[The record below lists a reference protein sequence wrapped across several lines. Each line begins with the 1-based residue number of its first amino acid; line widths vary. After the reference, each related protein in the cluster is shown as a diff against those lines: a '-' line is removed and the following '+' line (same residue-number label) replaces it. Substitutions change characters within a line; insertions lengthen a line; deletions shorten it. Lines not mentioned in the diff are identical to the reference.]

1 LGVCDPLDLLRSGN
15 IPALR
20 KSDPAPLGPRQAWA
34 LLGVA
39 ARELLWGLPAVAREL
54 GHWRARAEAI
64 PDRTLRADALA
75 SLTQKRDH
83 AEGAALF
90 CVLPR
95 RRNRRLLGLLVA
107 YQTIWDF
114 LDNLSERD
122 TGEANARQLHLA
134 LVEALDPDAPISDYY
149 RHHPWKD
156 DGGYLRELVEACRAR
171 CAALPSYACVRPYV
185 LAGVAQCSVQSVNHD
200 LDPGRRDAAL
210 EAWAERECSGEQG
223 IAWFELTAAAS
234 GFTPHVLLA
243 LAAESSCDQRDVA
256 STLAVYFPGVA
267 LAITML
273 DSYVDQ
279 QEDLAN
285 GDHSYVAH
293 YGDGE
298 RAVRRLCEIV
308 DLIARETRA
317 LPKGTRHVTLIACM
331 VAMYLSRDSAHAP
344 EMRSG
349 TWALAHAGGSLT
361 RLLLPLLRIWR
372 AAYLRRTATTARP
385 RTAPAA
391 RRALPPTLPLPRPAQ
406 TFAIWKSPF
415 TCLER
420 SRRRYGSRFTIEMTS
435 HPPLVFLSD
444 RADIKA
450 MLAAP
455 ADVLHPGEGADMIEE
470 LVGDRSFMLREGDE
484 HLHGRRTI
492 LPPFH
497 AKVVREQA
505 DLVAAVVRR
514 EVASWPLDTP
524 FALHPHLRALTLETL
539 LRTVIGASGML
550 ADTCIYE
557 LRDRL
562 LKMLSVTASSVL
574 PEPLLRHGP
583 GRTIWTRFLRE
594 RAEVDELIYAII
606 EDRGHMQ
613 DGQDVQGRQD
623 RHMRDRQE
631 VQGRPDRHMQDVQG
645 RPDRH
650 MQDVQDRRRDVRDG
664 CGCGDVL
671 GRLLAARNADGSPM
685 TPRQVRDNLMSIVL
699 AGHETTASEL
709 AWAFQLLAHN
719 PRVQSRLIEEI
730 DSAGDG
736 GDEYL
741 TATVREVLRHRPV
754 FLFTIPRAVKQPI
767 EIGGWTYGPPAQLLG
782 CIYLVHHD
790 PELYPEPDEF
800 RPERFLA
807 SPPDTYTWLPWG
819 GGRKR
824 CPGLHLAMLE
834 MKTVLRTVLET
845 MTVKPAARKIE
856 HPRWRSVIVTPHAGS
871 RVVLERRRG

>member
-1 LGVCDPLDLLRSGN
+1 V
-15 IPALR
+15 
-20 KSDPAPLGPRQAWA
+20 
-34 LLGVA
+34 LLGAA
-39 ARELLWGLPAVAREL
+39 ARELLWGLPAVSREL
-54 GHWRARAEAI
+54 HRWRVRAEAI
-64 PDRTLRADALA
+64 PDRTLREDALA
-75 SLTQKRDH
+75 SITQKRDH

-90 CVLPR
+90 SVLPSAR
-95 RRNRRLLGLLVA
+95 DRGLLALLVA

-114 LDNLSERD
+114 LDNLGERD

-134 LVEALDPDAPISDYY
+134 LSEALDPGAPISDYY

-156 DGGYLRELVEACRAR
+156 DGGYLHELVESCRAG
-171 CAALPSYACVRPYV
+171 CAALPSYARVRPYV

-200 LDPGRRDAAL
+200 LDPRRRDAAL
-210 EAWAERECSGEQG
+210 RAWAERESAAGQG
-223 IAWFELTAAAS
+223 VAWFEFTAAAS

-243 LAAESSCDQRDVA
+243 LAAESSCDERDIA
-256 STLAVYFPGVA
+256 NTLSVYFPRVA

-279 QEDLAN
+279 REDVAN
-285 GDHSYVAH
+285 GDHSYIAH

-298 RAVRRLCEIV
+298 QAIRRLCEIV
-308 DLIARETRA
+308 DRIARETRT
-317 LPKGTRHVTLIACM
+317 LPKGNRHVTLIACM

-349 TWALAHAGGSLT
+349 TRALAHAGGSLT

-372 AAYLRRTATTARP
+372 AAYLRRVAGAGR
-385 RTAPAA
+385 RRISPAGGP
-391 RRALPPTLPLPRPAQ
+391 LPPTLPLPRAAQ
-406 TFAIWKSPF
+406 TFVIWKSPF
-415 TCLER
+415 ACLER
-420 SRRRYGSRFTIEMTS
+420 SRQRYGSRFTIKMTS

-444 RADIKA
+444 LADIKT

-455 ADVLHPGEGADMIEE
+455 AEVLHPGEGADTIEE
-470 LVGDRSFMLREGDE
+470 LVGDQSFMLREGEE
-484 HLHGRRTI
+484 HLNGRRAI

-497 AKVVREQA
+497 AKVVREHA
-505 DLVAAVVRR
+505 DLVVSVARR
-514 EVASWPLDTP
+514 EIGSWPLDTA
-524 FALHPHLRALTLETL
+524 FALHPRLRALTLETL
-539 LRTVIGASGML
+539 LRTIVGASGAL
-550 ADTCIYE
+550 ADASLYA

-562 LKMLSVTASSVL
+562 LRMLSVTASSVF

-583 GRTIWTRFLRE
+583 GRRIWTRFLRE

-606 EDRGHMQ
+606 ADRGHA
-613 DGQDVQGRQD
+613 
-623 RHMRDRQE
+623 RDS
-631 VQGRPDRHMQDVQG
+631 
-645 RPDRH
+645 
-650 MQDVQDRRRDVRDG
+650 
-664 CGCGDVL
+664 CGDLL
-671 GRLLAARNADGSPM
+671 GMLLAARNADGSPM

-719 PRVQSRLIEEI
+719 PRVLARLIEEI
-730 DSAGDG
+730 DAGG
-736 GDEYL
+736 GEEYL

-767 EIGGWTYGPPAQLLG
+767 EVGGWTYGPPAQLLG

-790 PELYPEPDEF
+790 PAIYPEPHEF
-800 RPERFLA
+800 RPERFLES
-807 SPPDTYTWLPWG
+807 SPSTYTWLPWG

-824 CPGLHLAMLE
+824 CPGLHLATLE

-845 MTVKPAARKIE
+845 MTVRPAARRIE

-871 RVVLERRRG
+871 RVVLQRRL